1 MENLLEQEL
10 KIEDARTRLGEL
22 VLAKGFN
29 MQDAELI
36 LLSDEMN
43 RLIADFEK
51 AKQVCIMRHRLYD
64 KTEDLNLTKV

>member
-1 MENLLEQEL
+1 MENLQEQEL

-29 MQDAELI
+29 MQDADLI

-43 RLIADFEK
+43 RLIVDFEK
-51 AKQVCIMRHRLYD
+51 AKQACIMRRRL
-64 KTEDLNLTKV
+64 